1 METNFSVLFHGKKNI
16 AKNEK
21 LITIYMRVTANS
33 DRYVISTHRIVE
45 ATCWSKEAGKVKGN
59 SEEAKSI
66 NSYLDTLKHRAYQY
80 QKELILE
87 EKPINAKTFKEKWKG
102 TKEKPRL
109 LLEIFRGHNEQVKAL
124 IKKDYA
130 PATLTRYETTL
141 KHTKSFL
148 LWKFKQS
155 DIDIKKLNF
164 EFITEYEFW
173 LKSVR
178 KCNHNSTMKYI
189 GNLKKITNK
198 CVRNGWLV
206 RDPFLG
212 FSMAKKEV
220 ERIALTEEEIKIIY
234 EKDFQPERLGQVRD
248 IFLFCC
254 YTGLAYADVK
264 KLKRTEISNGVDGE
278 KWIFTSRQKTDSSSR
293 IPLLPMSTKIISK
306 YESHPQCVNENKVLP
321 VLTNQKMNSYLKEIM
336 DVCGINK
343 NLTFHIAR
351 HTFATTITLSNGV
364 PIETVSKMLGHK
376 NLKTTQHYAK
386 ILDKKI
392 SDDMRNLKLRFAEE
406 K

>member
-1 METNFSVLFHGKKNI
+1 METKFSVLFWGKKNI
-16 AKNEK
+16 KKNK
-21 LITIYMRVTANS
+21 KMLTIYLRVTLPDGRFELSAN
-33 DRYVISTHRIVE
+33 RVIE
-45 ATCWSKEAGKVKGN
+45 AAKWSADGGKMKGN
-59 SEEAKSI
+59 SEEANGI
-66 NSYLDTLKHRAYQY
+66 NSYLDILKHKAHQF

-87 EKPINAKTFKEKWKG
+87 EKPLTKTTFRSKWLG
-102 TKEKPRL
+102 IKEKPRL
-109 LLEIFRGHNEQVKAL
+109 LLEMFEHHNDQIKAL
-124 IKKDYA
+124 TDKDYA
-130 PATLTRYETTL
+130 KATLMRYETSL
-141 KHTKSFL
+141 KHTRAFL
-148 LWKFKQS
+148 QS
-155 DIDIKKLNF
+155 KYKLPDIDIKKLDF

-198 CVRNGWLV
+198 CVKNGWLL

-220 ERIALTEEEIKIIY
+220 ERTALSEEELLLISK
-234 EKDFQPERLGQVRD
+234 KDFHCERLIQVRD

-254 YTGLAYADVK
+254 YTGLAYADVQ
-264 KLKRTEISNGVDGE
+264 KLKRSEIGTRVDGE
-278 KWIFTSRQKTDSSSR
+278 KWIFTSRQKTDSLSR
-293 IPLLPMSTKIISK
+293 IPLLPMSVEIIAK
-306 YESHPQCVNENKVLP
+306 YESHPQCTNENKVLP
-321 VLTNQKMNSYLKEIM
+321 VMTNQKMNAYLKEIA
-336 DVCGINK
+336 DLCGIQK
-343 NLTFHIAR
+343 NFTFHIAR

-392 SDDMRNLKLRFAEE
+392 SDDMRNLKLKFAKE

>member
-1 METNFSVLFHGKKNI
+1 M
-16 AKNEK
+16 
-21 LITIYMRVTANS
+21 M
-33 DRYVISTHRIVE
+33 
-45 ATCWSKEAGKVKGN
+45 KGN
-59 SEEAKSI
+59 SDEAKSV
-66 NSYLDTLKHRAYQY
+66 NSYLDILKHKAYQF

-87 EKPINAKTFKEKWKG
+87 EKPLNLASFKDKWFG
-102 TKEKPRL
+102 IRTKPQL
-109 LLEIFRGHNEQVKAL
+109 LLEIFEKHNEQIKAL
-124 IKKDYA
+124 IDQDYA
-130 PATLTRYETTL
+130 RATLTRYATTL
-141 KHTKSFL
+141 KHTKAFL
-148 LWKFKQS
+148 QWKYKQS
-155 DIDIKKLNF
+155 DIDIKKLDF
-164 EFITEYEFW
+164 EFCTEYEFW
-173 LKSVR
+173 LKSIR

-198 CVRNGWLV
+198 CVRNGWLL

-212 FSMAKKEV
+212 FSMAKREV
-220 ERIALTEEEIKIIY
+220 ERTALSEEEIQSISKK
-234 EKDFQPERLGQVRD
+234 EFHCERLEQVRD

-264 KLKRTEISNGVDGE
+264 KLKRSEISTGVDGE

-293 IPLLPMSTKIISK
+293 IPLLPMSIQIISK
-306 YESHPQCVNENKVLP
+306 YELHPQCVNENKVLP

-336 DVCGINK
+336 DGCSINK

-351 HTFATTITLSNGV
+351 HTFATTITLNNGV

-392 SDDMRNLKLRFAEE
+392 SDDMRNLKLKFAKER
-406 K
+406 